1 MEQVRLRI
9 GDRLT
14 ETRVARVY
22 RRQGSG
28 YIRSQATSGA
38 QRHQA
43 DTSFLLRFHSQ
54 DLVHITVDESG
65 QKAGLLA
72 QRIGGCQ
79 QIRENRAIIPEAV
92 TVPPSSVLP
101 GAAPEDRRADDS
113 GEHCRQRIVGS
124 SSGQVS
130 PEISFSQLGEG
141 IIGGS
146 VVVDPG
152 GQSRKVAA
160 DQVKLDWVERPCRC
174 GGPVVDLPRGRRV
187 AFSDQPGGVV
197 QQLGH
202 RLQIQRPGGG

>member
-9 GDRLT
+9 GDCLS
-14 ETRVARVY
+14 ETQIARVY
-22 RRQGSG
+22 RRQYSG
-28 YIRSQATSGA
+28 YIRSRAASGA

-43 DTSFLLRFHSQ
+43 GTSFLLRFHSQ
-54 DLVHITVDESG
+54 DLVYITVDESG

-79 QIRENRAIIPEAV
+79 QISENCAIIPEAV

-113 GEHCRQRIVGS
+113 SEHCRQRIVISG
-124 SSGQVS
+124 SGQIS
-130 PEISFSQLGEG
+130 PEIAFSQLGEG

-146 VVVDPG
+146 VVVDTG
-152 GQSRKVAA
+152 SQSRKVAA

-174 GGPVVDLPRGRRV
+174 GGPVMDLPRGSRV
-187 AFSDQPGGVV
+187 AFSDQACGVV
-197 QQLGH
+197 Q
-202 RLQIQRPGGG
+202 